1 MGDITNNNTKD
12 NTMLTYQEIKDFI
25 LTLDFEDYDDCCEQ
39 IEMSYDGE
47 QWHQVMSAFEKA
59 YEIFETLN

>member
-25 LTLDFEDYDDCCEQ
+25 LTLDFEDYYDCCEM

-47 QWHQVMSAFEKA
+47 QWHQVQSAFDKA
-59 YEIFETLN
+59 YEIWESC